1 MGFLH
6 TVAFG
11 TIWGPFPVVVWIGL
25 ATYVLLLLT
34 AAVAMLKRRIKALR
48 RVPMAVHRGLAV
60 AAIVLATFHLVLGLS
75 AYV

>member
-1 MGFLH
+1 MDFLRN
-6 TVAFG
+6 VAFG

-34 AAVAMLKRRIKALR
+34 AALAGLKRQIKALR

-60 AAIVLATFHLVLGLS
+60 AAILLATFHLVLGLS